1 MTRSQTLRSGQESK
15 RIAYTPL
22 GFFSSHVKVLFEPGE
37 ELWYPRCV
45 RTAHERMRISIRRI
59 PIWRMETRRRDEVAT
74 HILLVDDDAL
84 LRRSLSFN
92 LEHAGYRASAAA
104 SAEDALM
111 LAVRDPPQLILLD
124 IGLPGMDG
132 LDALRHFRDRVSAPI
147 IFLTARRRELDEV
160 LGLELGADDYVTKP
174 FDLDVLLARIK
185 AVLRRSEMPP
195 RQPNTSPVPVAAGD
209 LVLDPAAHTV
219 TLAGRPIELPPREFD
234 LLHALA
240 LRPGEVISVDALL
253 DRIWGAGYEGEPQV
267 VYVHIRWLREKLEK
281 DPHNPRRIVT
291 VRGVGYKLEP
301 SDSHPPADGNPKE
314 A

>member
-1 MTRSQTLRSGQESK
+1 M
-15 RIAYTPL
+15 
-22 GFFSSHVKVLFEPGE
+22 V
-37 ELWYPRCV
+37 
-45 RTAHERMRISIRRI
+45 
-59 PIWRMETRRRDEVAT
+59 T

-92 LEHAGYRASAAA
+92 LEQAGYRASTAA
-104 SAEDALM
+104 SAEDALA
-111 LAVRDPPQLILLD
+111 LAARDPPELILLD

-132 LDALRHFRDRVSAPI
+132 LDALRHFRDRVSVPV

-185 AVLRRSEMPP
+185 AVLRRFEPAQRAPSAPP
-195 RQPNTSPVPVAAGD
+195 IPLIVGD

-234 LLHALA
+234 LLHTLA
-240 LRPGEVISVDALL
+240 LNPGQVISVDALL

-267 VYVHIRWLREKLEK
+267 VYVHIRWLREKLEE
-281 DPHNPRRIVT
+281 DAHRPRRIVT

-301 SDSHPPADGNPKE
+301 MDKHPKADGNPKADRNPKE